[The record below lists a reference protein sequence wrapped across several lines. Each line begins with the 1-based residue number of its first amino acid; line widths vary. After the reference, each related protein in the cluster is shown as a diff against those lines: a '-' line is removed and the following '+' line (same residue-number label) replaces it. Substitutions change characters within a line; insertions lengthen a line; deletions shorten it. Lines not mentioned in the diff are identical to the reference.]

1 MKASF
6 ASLLLLSLGLAT
18 SAVLFSTS
26 SWAFRFSPMVST
38 LSPIGPEAT
47 QTFLVENN
55 NGEKIALQI
64 ETFHREVDT
73 YGKETRRETDEFSV
87 FPQQMVLEPGEKRN
101 IRLTWTGDRQI
112 KEELAYRLV
121 VSQLPVDLKKP
132 EQRKAGANI
141 TFLLQY
147 VASVYVSPG
156 AAAPKISVESLRRL
170 SDTKAELVLQNS
182 GTAHK
187 VLKGMHLYLKPEEG
201 SSQKSRPE
209 LTALKL
215 KDIEAENVLPGRKR
229 RFEIPVAKDVAL
241 PATAQKLEV
250 EFDSQ

>member
-1 MKASF
+1 
-6 ASLLLLSLGLAT
+6 
-18 SAVLFSTS
+18 
-26 SWAFRFSPMVST
+26 MVST
-38 LSPIGPEAT
+38 LSPSGPEST
-47 QTFLVENN
+47 QTFVVENN

-64 ETFHREVDT
+64 ETFHRDVDAE
-73 YGKETRRETDEFSV
+73 GKETRKETDEFSV

-112 KEELAYRLV
+112 KEELPYRLV

-132 EQRKAGANI
+132 EQRKVGANI

-156 AAAPKISVESLRRL
+156 AAAPRISVDSLKRI
-170 SDTKAELVLQNS
+170 SDTKAELVLRNS

-187 VLKGMHLYLKPEEG
+187 VLKGMHLYLRSEDE
-201 SSQKSRPE
+201 SARKSRPE
-209 LTALKL
+209 LATIKL

-229 RFEIPVAKDVAL
+229 RFEIPVTKDIAL
-241 PATAQKLEV
+241 PGNAQKIEV

>member
-1 MKASF
+1 MK
-6 ASLLLLSLGLAT
+6 
-18 SAVLFSTS
+18 VLIAMMWMAPALFWSGS

-38 LSPIGPEAT
+38 LAPSGPEAT

-64 ETFHREVDT
+64 DVYHREVDKD
-73 YGKETRRETDEFSV
+73 GKETRADTDEFAV

-101 IRLTWTGDRQI
+101 IRLTWTGAKQL
-112 KEELAYRLV
+112 KEELPYRLV

-156 AAAPKISVESLRRL
+156 SAAPKLQVQSLKKISDSKV
-170 SDTKAELVLQNS
+170 ELVLKNS
-182 GTAHK
+182 GSAHR
-187 VLKGMHLYLKPEEG
+187 VLKGVRLYAGSGKDSLSKTRTELK
-201 SSQKSRPE
+201 
-209 LTALKL
+209 ALKL
-215 KDIEAENVLPGRKR
+215 KDIEAENVLPGRTR
-229 RFEIPVAKDVAL
+229 RFEIELAPGSAAAL
-241 PATAQKLEV
+241 PADFQKLEKLEV
-250 EFDSQ
+250 EFDSE